1 MAQAKQKDTT
11 MDSKVP
17 KRMGRPPKPEGAMSN
32 KERQQKWR
40 DKVKADAYKLLQQLK
55 DTL

>member
-1 MAQAKQKDTT
+1 MNTET
-11 MDSKVP
+11 KVP